1 LVAVL
6 ISTTEATSE
15 QDTMKE
21 MKHMS
26 TSSLRV
32 QQGKPSAIVC
42 SMNTGNAINT
52 TTYKWHEARKI
63 MQQSASKCS
72 QYTGYILLK
81 GVSE

>member
-1 LVAVL
+1 
-6 ISTTEATSE
+6 
-15 QDTMKE
+15 
-21 MKHMS
+21 
-26 TSSLRV
+26 
-32 QQGKPSAIVC
+32 
-42 SMNTGNAINT
+42 MNTGNAINT